1 MDKKNFRWI
10 FFSVGV
16 LCLVVSLS
24 ANVRVVAEIVDTS
37 GAAIVV
43 APPASVDTGQ
53 EESNTDVL
61 VFAERTSEPLDLD
74 LSVDISVP
82 STVVWPDDLSID
94 VFPAGTVVDSY
105 FLHADPVD
113 SDPVAEYSG
122 CVTFDSEVI
131 GLIVLRDSHTVSDPI
146 LGAPGT
152 AYGQSANRELELS
165 PTSSVGDEITLSQDR
180 RTVTWLFKTTSQ
192 ADDVRVVTAPGRALD
207 TLFRRGDANADGDV
221 NLADAVFTLG
231 TLFLGQ
237 AAPTCSD
244 AADADDNG
252 EVQLTDAVST
262 LNHLFLGGGPLPA
275 PGSET
280 CGTDPSRDGLDCRSY
295 SQCD

>member
-1 MDKKNFRWI
+1 MHKRNSSWI
-10 FFSVGV
+10 SFSVGV
-16 LCLVVSLS
+16 LCLAVSLS
-24 ANVRVVAEIVDTS
+24 ANVTVVAEIVDTS

-82 STVVWPDDLSID
+82 STVEVPDDLSID
-94 VFPAGTVVDSY
+94 VIPAGTVVDSY

-113 SDPVAEYSG
+113 SAPVAEYSG
-122 CVTFDSEVI
+122 SVTFDSQVI
-131 GLIVLRDSHTVSDPI
+131 GLIVQRVSHTTSDSL

-152 AYGQSANRELELS
+152 AYGQSVNRELELR
-165 PTSSVGDEITLSQDR
+165 PTSSVADEITLSQDR
-180 RTVTWLFKTTSQ
+180 RTLTWLFKTTSQ
-192 ADDVRVVTAPGRALD
+192 ADDVRVVTTPGGAAE
-207 TLFRRGDANADGDV
+207 TWFRRGDANADGEL
-221 NLADAVFTLG
+221 NLTDAVFTLG
-231 TLFLGQ
+231 VLFLGE

-252 EVQLTDAVST
+252 EVQLTDAVFT
-262 LNHLFLGGGPLPA
+262 LNYLFLGGGPLPT
-275 PGSET
+275 PGSES
-280 CGTDPSRDGLDCRSY
+280 CGTDPSRDRLDCRSY
-295 SQCD
+295 TRCD